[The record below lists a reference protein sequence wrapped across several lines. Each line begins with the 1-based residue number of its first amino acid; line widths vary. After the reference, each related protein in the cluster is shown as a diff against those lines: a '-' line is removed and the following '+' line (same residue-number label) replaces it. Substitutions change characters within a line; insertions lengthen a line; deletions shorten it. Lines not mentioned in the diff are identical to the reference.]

1 MRELII
7 VRHAEAVTTQPDFDR
22 CLSETGI
29 QQAYQTAQ
37 QLSYYQVQP
46 EHIIASPA
54 LRTYNT
60 AQLLAAELNL
70 PADHIQTLANLYQA
84 TETDWV
90 NVLRELPVQL
100 ASLLIV
106 GHNPA
111 VSQLVGYLTDQD
123 IIYLTPASFY
133 CLSLD
138 IDDWAA
144 LTRGLATVKLSSF
157 VNHHE
162 NNRISE

>member
-7 VRHAEAVTTQPDFDR
+7 VRHAEAITTQPDFDR
-22 CLSETGI
+22 SLSEAGI

-37 QLSYYQVQP
+37 QLKHYQVQP
-46 EHIIASPA
+46 EYIIASPA
-54 LRTYNT
+54 VRTYST
-60 AQLLAAELNL
+60 AQLLAAEFSLSTEC
-70 PADHIQTLANLYQA
+70 IQTLANLYHA
-84 TETDWV
+84 TETVWV
-90 NVLRELPVQL
+90 NVLRELPAQL
-100 ASLLIV
+100 ATLLIV

-111 VSQLVGYLTDQD
+111 VSQLVCYLTDQD
-123 IIYLTPASFY
+123 VVPLAPASFY

-144 LTRGLATVKLSSF
+144 LTRGMATVKLSSF
-157 VNHHE
+157 VNQHE